1 MANQIQLR
9 DDYIALLRDIIINT
23 IYSDS
28 ALRSQ
33 KRWKF
38 WRSETRTFDEDK
50 RSHGRDW
57 PSVAHSMI
65 GLKRMDNLRVLLSD
79 VIENKSFSDTLNSL
93 PVEKGCGVTSVPLKL
108 LTRA

>member
-1 MANQIQLR
+1 MTNTIQLR
-9 DDYIALLRDIIINT
+9 DEYIALLRDIIINT